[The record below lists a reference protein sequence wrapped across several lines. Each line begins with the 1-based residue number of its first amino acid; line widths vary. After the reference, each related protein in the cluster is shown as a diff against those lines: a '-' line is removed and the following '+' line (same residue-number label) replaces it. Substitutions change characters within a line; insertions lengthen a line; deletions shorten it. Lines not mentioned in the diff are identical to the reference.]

1 MDPYEVIVIGIAA
14 IILHITI
21 SIKICRGL
29 DYLYILLKQSLE
41 KEKINI
47 YPLNLKS
54 DLKDGCY
61 NVVGFVVKIFLLF
74 SYSENFLKE
83 HGLPF
88 VTIFTPIAFWH
99 FSTHPDTKQI
109 LEVDNL
115 QAGYG
120 AAIAYY
126 KNYLEMNLTE
136 RFSERIDKFKSANM
150 IEIPKKLFILVPQT
164 CKVYPYL
171 DSIEQENIERCREL
185 PEEEINF
192 SGIKNRKYNITVY
205 NVNGLRI
212 AVEFAQP
219 LKALYSLKEKGLF
232 TLDEMLFQ
240 RQIFTQSLKKFQEED
255 PYKYF
260 EIIEYDD
267 SSEKIY
273 KVLTKSYNDY
283 NNYDTE
289 KV

>member
-1 MDPYEVIVIGIAA
+1 MDPYEVIVIGIVV
-14 IILHITI
+14 ILHVII
-21 SIKICRGL
+21 SIMICRGL
-29 DYLYILLKQSLE
+29 HYLYILLKQNLG

-54 DLKDGCY
+54 DLKDVFY
-61 NVVGFVVKIFLLF
+61 FVVVGLMLGIFLSF

-83 HGLPF
+83 HGELFF
-88 VTIFTPIAFWH
+88 VMFTAIAGWH
-99 FSTHPDTKQI
+99 FSTHPDSKQI
-109 LEVDNL
+109 LEIDNL
-115 QAGYG
+115 QIGYG
-120 AAIAYY
+120 AALAYY

-205 NVNGLRI
+205 NINGLRM

-219 LKALYSLKEKGLF
+219 LKAFYSLKEKGLF

-240 RQIFTQSLKKFQEED
+240 RQIFTQSLKKFQEEH

-273 KVLTKSYNDY
+273 KVLTKSYDY
-283 NNYDTE
+283 CNNYDSE
-289 KV
+289 NV